1 MQSVFRLNDR
11 VRSPRS
17 RRWWSW
23 LLAVLAVSGCAKEKH
38 KSAPSVLEPPTL
50 QWIYP
55 QLKKITRVVGQPSFV
70 QSYERT
76 SIYPK
81 LTAYIEKWNVD
92 IGDKVRKGDVLGEL
106 FVPELREQWESKKAT
121 VISDTEKVKF
131 ALKQVDVERARVE
144 AARAQLQEA
153 IAILGKYEAEVERW
167 EIEVSRLNRETER
180 GVLAPQILVES
191 RNQLKSDIAA
201 RDAAKAT
208 IAKARAELLADE
220 AALA

>member
-38 KSAPSVLEPPTL
+38 KSAPSVSEPPTL

-81 LTAYIEKWNVD
+81 VTAFIEKWNVD
-92 IGDKVRKGDVLGEL
+92 IGDKVRKGDILADL
-106 FVPELREQWESKKAT
+106 FVPELRENLQTKKAT
-121 VISDTEKVKF
+121 VKYDKQRVDL
-131 ALKQVDVERARVE
+131 ALKIVKVAEADVKAAEWWVKE
-144 AARAQLQEA
+144 A
-153 IAILGKYEAEVERW
+153 
-167 EIEVSRLNRETER
+167 
-180 GVLAPQILVES
+180 
-191 RNQLKSDIAA
+191 
-201 RDAAKAT
+201 
-208 IAKARAELLADE
+208 
-220 AALA
+220 